1 MEGIETLDR
10 RIAMELEAFLRE
22 RRAKL
27 QESVRARM
35 TERRARETRR
45 SPEDG
50 TNAVQS
56 VGEDLDV
63 AILDR
68 LSREAAQIDA
78 ALERLAQ
85 DEYGICRNC
94 GAPIGLQRLKALP
107 FAQRCTTCEAGVEAL
122 ERRAGAERRPGFI
135 RTEPRSLGIRNVGSS
150 ASRSASLVSS

>member
-1 MEGIETLDR
+1 MEGLKALDR
-10 RIAMELEAFLRE
+10 RFASEVEAFLRE
-22 RRAKL
+22 RRARL

-35 TERRARETRR
+35 TERRVGEPRR
-45 SPEDG
+45 SPEEA

-56 VGEDLDV
+56 LGEDLEV

-68 LSREAAQIDA
+68 YSREAAQIDA

-107 FAQRCTTCEAGVEAL
+107 FAQRCTACEADAEAQ
-122 ERRAGAERRPGFI
+122 EGRARAERRPGLS
-135 RTEPRSLGIRNVGSS
+135 RSEPRSPRP
-150 ASRSASLVSS
+150 